1 MGLYTKIDKQL
12 DNYYEIVSIN
22 RRFAKR
28 NFYLK
33 VVILFLLIFNVIMF
47 IKRFIQSIH
56 NSIIFFFIRYF
67 V

>member
-12 DNYYEIVSIN
+12 DNYYELVSIN
-22 RRFAKR
+22 ERLSRR

-33 VVILFLLIFNVIMF
+33 VVILFFLIFNVIMF
-47 IKRFIQSIH
+47 IKG
-56 NSIIFFFIRYF
+56 F